1 MMTLREIAL
10 AAGGSVRD
18 AGRGRQIERVTTDS
32 RRIRPGDLFVA
43 LKGERFDGHAFV
55 EQALAAGATGAVIAE
70 SVVTD
75 ILAPNSSNGSAP
87 DFAGNDACVT
97 VRDTRLAL
105 GQLARSWRARFSL
118 PLIAVAG
125 SNGKTTVTQMIAA
138 ILHEHAGRAGFHTEG
153 NLNNDIGLPL
163 TLLRLRTQ
171 HAIGVVEL
179 GMNHRG
185 EIAYLS
191 GIARPTIAL
200 VNNAQ
205 REHQEFMQ
213 NVADV
218 AAENASVFDFLPHDG
233 TAIVNADDAFR
244 EFFIDRAGGRPVLTF
259 ALERAAD
266 VRGLLD
272 EASLGSHLR
281 LVTAKGGADVALRIA
296 GRHNAMNAVAAAAA
310 ALAAGIPLAT
320 IALGLA
326 AFVPV
331 AGRLVR
337 MTLPSGAVVLDDSY
351 NANPDS
357 VRAAIDV
364 LHGVGGRRVL
374 VLGRMAEVGEQGL
387 AFHRE
392 VGAYAREQAIDALF
406 TLGPEAAEAAAAF
419 GAGAKGYADVD
430 AVIAAARAIAGPGT
444 TVLVK
449 GSRSARMERV
459 VRALVGEVAATV
471 ETH

>member
-1 MMTLREIAL
+1 MMTLREV
-10 AAGGSVRD
+10 AGAVGGGVSDNV
-18 AGRGRQIERVTTDS
+18 AGRRVERVTTDS
-32 RRIRPGDLFVA
+32 RDIRPGDLFVA

-55 EQALAAGATGAVIAE
+55 GQALAAGASGAIVARVGI
-70 SVVTD
+70 TD
-75 ILAPNSSNGSAP
+75 ASSGQP
-87 DFAGNDACVT
+87 CVA

-105 GQLARSWRARFSL
+105 GQLARAWRGRFTL

-138 ILHEHAGRAGFHTEG
+138 ILREHAGAAAFHTEG

-163 TLLRLRTQ
+163 TLLSLRAEHT
-171 HAIGVVEL
+171 IGVVEL

-191 GIARPTIAL
+191 GIAWPTIAL

-205 REHQEFMQ
+205 REHQEFMHS
-213 NVADV
+213 VADV
-218 AAENASVFDFLPHDG
+218 ATENASTFDFLPHDG
-233 TAIVNADDAFR
+233 TAIINADDAFAA
-244 EFFIDRAGGRPVLTF
+244 FFIERAGGRAVVTF
-259 ALERAAD
+259 GIDQAAD
-266 VRGLLD
+266 VRGAIN
-272 EASLGSHLR
+272 ESIAGSRLR
-281 LVTAKGGADVALRIA
+281 LVTAAGEADAVLQIA

-310 ALAAGIPLAT
+310 ATAAGIPLAT
-320 IALGLA
+320 IARGLS

-337 MTLPSGAVVLDDSY
+337 TTLSGGAVVLDDTY

-364 LHGVGGRRVL
+364 LHGVGGRRIL
-374 VLGRMAEVGEQGL
+374 VLGRMAEVGEQGP

-392 VGAYAREQAIDALF
+392 VGAYARERNIDALY
-406 TLGPEAAEAAAAF
+406 TLGPEAAAASAAF
-419 GAGAKGYADVD
+419 GAGAEGYTDVE
-430 AVIAAARAIAGPGT
+430 AIIAAARAVAVPGT

-459 VRALVGEVAATV
+459 VRALLGQSAAPG

>member
-1 MMTLREIAL
+1 MLSLREIADAL
-10 AAGGSVRD
+10 GGTVAD
-18 AGRGRQIERVTTDS
+18 ATAERRVERVTTDS
-32 RRIRPGDLFVA
+32 RDIRRCDLFVA

-55 EQALAAGATGAVIAE
+55 GQALASGASGAIVARARATDCAADASCIA
-70 SVVTD
+70 
-75 ILAPNSSNGSAP
+75 
-87 DFAGNDACVT
+87 

-105 GQLARSWRARFSL
+105 GQLARSWRARFTL

-125 SNGKTTVTQMIAA
+125 SNGKTTVTQMLAA
-138 ILHEHAGRAGFHTEG
+138 ILCEYAGAAAFHTEG

-163 TLLRLRTQ
+163 TLLRLRAQ
-171 HAIGVVEL
+171 HSIGVVEL

-205 REHQEFMQ
+205 REHQEFMHS
-213 NVADV
+213 VADV
-218 AAENASVFDFLPHDG
+218 AAENASMFDFLPHDG
-233 TAIVNADDAFR
+233 TAIVNADDAFG
-244 EFFIDRAGGRPVLTF
+244 EFFLDRAGGRPVVTF
-259 ALERAAD
+259 ALDREAD
-266 VRGLLD
+266 VRG
-272 EASLGSHLR
+272 SLEQANAGSNLR
-281 LVTAKGGADVALRIA
+281 LVTAEGEADVALHIA
-296 GRHNAMNAVAAAAA
+296 GRHNSMNAVAAAAA

-320 IALGLA
+320 SARGLA

-337 MTLPSGAVVLDDSY
+337 TTLPGGAVVLDDTY

-364 LHGVGGRRVL
+364 LHGLGGRRVL
-374 VLGRMAEVGEQGL
+374 VLGRMAEVGEQGP

-392 VGAYAREQAIDALF
+392 VGAYARERAIDALY
-406 TLGPEAAEAAAAF
+406 TLGPEAAEASAAF
-419 GAGAKGYADVD
+419 GAGAADYADVE
-430 AVIAAARAIAGPGT
+430 AIIAAARAVAVPGT

-459 VRALVGEVAATV
+459 VRALVGHSATP
-471 ETH
+471 EEAH

>member
-1 MMTLREIAL
+1 MMTLREVAS
-10 AAGGSVRD
+10 AVGGSVRD
-18 AGRGRQIERVTTDS
+18 GGAARRVERVTTDS
-32 RRIRPGDLFVA
+32 RAICNGDLFVA
-43 LKGERFDGHAFV
+43 LKGERFDGHGFV
-55 EQALAAGATGAVIAE
+55 EQALAAGAAGAIVAHGAA
-70 SVVTD
+70 SGP
-75 ILAPNSSNGSAP
+75 AGSEARV
-87 DFAGNDACVT
+87 A

-138 ILHEHAGRAGFHTEG
+138 ILREHAGATAFHTEG

-163 TLLRLRTQ
+163 TLLRLRAE
-171 HAIGVVEL
+171 HSFGVVEL

-191 GIARPTIAL
+191 GIARPTIGL

-205 REHQEFMQ
+205 REHQEFLRS
-213 NVADV
+213 VADV
-218 AAENASVFDFLPHDG
+218 AAENASQFDFLPHDG
-233 TAIVNADDAFR
+233 VAIVNADDAFAD
-244 EFFIDRAGGRPVLTF
+244 FFVDRSGGRPMVTF
-259 ALERAAD
+259 ALDRDAD
-266 VRGLLD
+266 VRGFLD
-272 EASLGSHLR
+272 QAGAGSTVR
-281 LVTAKGGADVALRIA
+281 LVTAHGAADVLLRIA
-296 GRHNAMNAVAAAAA
+296 GRHNAMNALAAAAA
-310 ALAAGIPLAT
+310 ALAAGIPLST
-320 IALGLA
+320 IARGLC

-337 MTLPSGAVVLDDSY
+337 TTLPGGAVVLDDTY

-364 LHGVGGRRVL
+364 LHEVGGRRVL
-374 VLGRMAEVGEQGL
+374 VLGRMAEVGEQGP

-392 VGAYAREQAIDALF
+392 VGAYARERAIDVLY
-406 TLGPEAAEAAAAF
+406 TLGPEAAAASAAF
-419 GAGAKGYADVD
+419 GVGAADYADVE
-430 AVIAAARAIAGPGT
+430 AIITAARAVAVQGT

-459 VRALVGEVAATV
+459 VRALIGRDAMPE